1 AGSWRSMSTGSSTS
15 CRAALAQML
24 DQPTRDEVR
33 GRMVIIGS
41 QHGMIASPGGFA
53 YGVSKAAVLQMMRQI
68 AVEHAAEGIL
78 CNAVSPGKILTG
90 KTGPAIAPEM
100 IAYSEARTPLPRL
113 GRPADVAQAVLFLAD
128 PATTFVT
135 GHNLMVDGG
144 WMAG

>member
-1 AGSWRSMSTGSSTS
+1 MAGGLRQM
-15 CRAALAQML
+15 LAQE
-24 DQPTRDEVR
+24 PIDEER
-33 GRMVIIGS
+33 GRFVIIGS
-41 QHGMIASPGGFA
+41 QHGMIASPGAFA
-53 YGVSKAAVLQMMRQI
+53 YGVSKAAVLQIMRQV
-68 AVEHAAEGIL
+68 AVEHAKEGII

-90 KTGPAIAPEM
+90 KSGPGVSPEM

-135 GHNLMVDGG
+135 GHNLLVDGG